1 MGRHDADPR
10 ERWRYFLAAVVVL
23 ALITL
28 LVVGFPPR
36 HSLAVG

>member
-10 ERWRYFLAAVVVL
+10 ERWRYLLAAVVVL

-28 LVVGFPPR
+28 LVVGISAP
-36 HSLAVG
+36 HYLAVG